1 MSRLFRVCIVG
12 AVAVLCAAA
21 ASGVGCDYLII
32 THETFQSAVGPL
44 ATHYSTGLVVK
55 VVATSAIGTA
65 PSANEIAT
73 YIKNEYT
80 AGESKLKYVLMVGDV
95 GFVPTHYVA
104 AHDAEADGTIATD
117 LYYAD
122 VAGDYRPELCV
133 GRFPVN
139 TVAEATTLVNKT
151 VGYSVLS
158 QKVLLFGA
166 TAEMTYGTTHDS
178 TILSPEGYFVD
189 TVVGA
194 AATATEVINRINA
207 GRLLVAY
214 YGHGSTTGMGNLATM
229 HVTPA
234 SLTNT
239 ELPIIA
245 SGGCHNNE
253 FDHATAQSIGEALV
267 LTPHGAIAFVGS
279 TRTGGYGYAYTFCDG
294 FYTTMANNG
303 TLGEMLNAGR
313 LSAYNAAAAAGQPV
327 GDGSWTKSFVEKI
340 NLLGDPALYPTPTV
354 DCIVNKAL
362 GADSGT
368 AHALRALRDHVLAP
382 LPGGPGLIR
391 RYYDASSAVLGGAQG
406 PGE

>member
-1 MSRLFRVCIVG
+1 MRVFRMCILG
-12 AVAVLCAAA
+12 AFAAL
-21 ASGVGCDYLII
+21 SGVSAGAAGYDYLII
-32 THETFQSAVGPL
+32 THDTFQSAVAPL
-44 ATHYSTGLVVK
+44 ATHYSTGMVVK
-55 VVATSAIGTA
+55 VVATSSIGTA

-73 YIKNEYT
+73 YIKSEY
-80 AGESKLKYVLMVGDV
+80 AANDPKPKYVLLVGDV

-104 AHDAEADGTIATD
+104 AHNPAEDGTIATD

-151 VGYSVLS
+151 IGYSVLS
-158 QKVLLFGA
+158 QKVLLFGSSP
-166 TAEMTYGTTHDS
+166 EMTYATTHDT

-189 TVVGA
+189 TVADA
-194 AATATEVINRINA
+194 AATATKVLSRINA

-214 YGHGSTTGMGNLATM
+214 YGHGSTTGMGNLTTT

-234 SLTNT
+234 NLTNT
-239 ELPIIA
+239 ELPIVA
-245 SGGCHNNE
+245 SGGCFNNE
-253 FDHATAQSIGEALV
+253 FDHATALSIGEALV
-267 LTPHGAIAFVGS
+267 LTPNGAVAFVGS
-279 TRTGGYGYAYTFCDG
+279 TRTGGYGYAYTFLDG
-294 FYTTMANNG
+294 FYTTMANMG

-340 NLLGDPALYPTPTV
+340 NLLGDPALYPTPTL
-354 DCIVNKAL
+354 DICIVNKAL
-362 GADSGT
+362 GPDS
-368 AHALRALRDHVLAP
+368 AAANALRAFRDNVLAP
-382 LPGGPGLIR
+382 LPGGPRWIR
-391 RYYDASSAVLGGAQG
+391 RYYDASAAILGAMQR